1 MIAGSSSTAEALVI
15 GRIGVDLTPPGP
27 RTSLATADS
36 FIRVVGGFAGNIG
49 TGLARLGIETA
60 VVSAVGDD
68 GHGEYVRRALTG
80 EGVDI
85 DSLATM
91 AGSSTQVAFFE
102 AWPPD
107 HFPVTFYRP
116 PPAPDTRL
124 TASNLPLDRLDSTAL
139 VIISGALFAAEPARS
154 AALNALER
162 RASSR
167 DRRSRSMT
175 VLDLDWRPTFWAD
188 RADYPTLMAR
198 AADMA
203 DVIVGSDEEFA
214 AARLRPDEV
223 HLPGRL
229 VVVKHGPDGV
239 SWIADGGGG
248 SLPGIQVEIVCGLG
262 AGDALTAAFGAALVR
277 GLEPAAAVERGNA
290 AGAIV
295 ASRLTCSAAMPTPDE
310 IDRLL
315 ARQATGPQEVLP

>member
-175 VLDLDWRPTFWAD
+175 VLDLDWRLTLWVD
-188 RADYPTLMAR
+188 RADYSTLMAR
-198 AADMA
+198 T
-203 DVIVGSDEEFA
+203 S
-214 AARLRPDEV
+214 
-223 HLPGRL
+223 
-229 VVVKHGPDGV
+229 
-239 SWIADGGGG
+239 
-248 SLPGIQVEIVCGLG
+248 
-262 AGDALTAAFGAALVR
+262 AAL
-277 GLEPAAAVERGNA
+277 
-290 AGAIV
+290 
-295 ASRLTCSAAMPTPDE
+295 
-310 IDRLL
+310 
-315 ARQATGPQEVLP
+315 